1 MTPDAAAYERILT
14 DLARAQGV
22 RQGPPGFVE
31 RLLGRAPASPAFED
45 PWSTPVA
52 RTDDLLNPASPLLR
66 SYAYGACPGADGGE
80 VIDLP
85 PSFTFGLPMD
95 YELESSE
102 AARERLQAIPSF
114 ARGMVVKAVEA
125 YARRAGA
132 ARITPELLA
141 DVRARWG
148 SRFRPRA

>member
-1 MTPDAAAYERILT
+1 MTPDAAAYERILR

-22 RQGPPGFVE
+22 GQG
-31 RLLGRAPASPAFED
+31 
-45 PWSTPVA
+45 
-52 RTDDLLNPASPLLR
+52 
-66 SYAYGACPGADGGE
+66 
-80 VIDLP
+80 P
-85 PSFTFGLPMD
+85 PSFTFGLPVD
-95 YELESSE
+95 YELEWSE